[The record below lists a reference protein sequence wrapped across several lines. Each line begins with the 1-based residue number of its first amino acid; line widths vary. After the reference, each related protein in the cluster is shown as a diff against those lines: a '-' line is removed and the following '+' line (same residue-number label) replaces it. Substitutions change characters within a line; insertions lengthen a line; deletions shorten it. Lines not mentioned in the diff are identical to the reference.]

1 MNNDRNVEAEAETGE
16 VKLAWVK
23 PEIVSFEPVLATEGS
38 ASNPGDFAGSAS

>member
-1 MNNDRNVEAEAETGE
+1 MNNDRNVEAQSGTEE

-23 PEIVSFEPVLATEGS
+23 PEVVSFEPVLATEGS